1 MEKITIIIP
10 CYNEEET
17 IPIFLKEIDK
27 VYNKMR
33 ESYDIAM
40 EYLFVDDGSKD
51 KTLSILEEY
60 SKTNPRVSYITF
72 SRNFGKEA
80 AMYAG
85 IENSTGD
92 YTVIIDADLQDPP
105 ELIEEMYHILKT
117 EEQYDCVASRRFT
130 RTGEPKIRSWFAKM
144 FYKLM
149 GKISKTEIVDGAR
162 DFRMMSRRMV
172 DAILSLTECN
182 RFSKGI
188 FSWVGFE
195 TKWLEFENRERVGG
209 TTKWSFWGL
218 LIYAI
223 EGVVAFSTAPL
234 AISSIIG
241 IIFCIISFLGV
252 CFIFMRAL
260 IFGDKVAG
268 WPSLACIMCFI
279 AGIQL
284 FCNGISGI
292 YLSKTYTETKK
303 RPQYIAKKI
312 HRASQDTNEKTD
324 PEK

>member
-1 MEKITIIIP
+1 MDSITIIVP

-17 IPIFLKEIDK
+17 IPIFIEEMDK
-27 VYNKMR
+27 VYNSMK
-33 ESYDIAM
+33 EKYDISM
-40 EYLFVDDGSKD
+40 EYLFVDDGSRD
-51 KTLSILEEY
+51 RTLSILKEY
-60 SKTNPRVSYITF
+60 AEKNERISYITF

-85 IENSTGD
+85 IENSRGD

-105 ELIEEMYHILKT
+105 ELVEEMYCILKS
-117 EEQYDCVASRRFT
+117 EEKYDCVASRRFT

-144 FYKLM
+144 FYKIM

-162 DFRMMSRRMV
+162 DFRMMSRQMV

-195 TKWLEFENRERVGG
+195 TKWLEFENRERAGG

-218 LIYAI
+218 LVYAI

-241 IIFCIISFLGV
+241 IIFCLLAFLGV
-252 CFIFMRAL
+252 CFVFVRAL
-260 IFGDKVAG
+260 LFGDKVAG

-292 YLSKTYTETKK
+292 YLSKTYTETKH

-312 HRASQDTNEKTD
+312 YRCTSFKDDSEK
-324 PEK
+324 

>member
-1 MEKITIIIP
+1 MEKITVIVP

-17 IPIFLKEIDK
+17 IPYFVDAIEK
-27 VYNKMR
+27 VYENMHEK
-33 ESYDIAM
+33 YNIQM

-51 KTLSILEEY
+51 KTLKVLEEFAE
-60 SKTNPRVSYITF
+60 KNPRVSYITF

-85 IENSTGD
+85 LDNSDAD

-105 ELIEEMYHILKT
+105 ELIEEMYSILKT
-117 EEQYDCVASRRFT
+117 EEKYDCVASRRFT
-130 RTGEPKIRSWFAKM
+130 RTGEPPVRSWFAKM
-144 FYKLM
+144 FYRIM
-149 GKISKTEIVDGAR
+149 GKISRTEIVDGAR

-172 DAILSLTECN
+172 DAIMSLSECN

-209 TTKWSFWGL
+209 QTKWSFWSL

-223 EGVVAFSTAPL
+223 DGVVAFSTAPL

-241 IIFCIISFLGV
+241 IIFCILSFIGV
-252 CFIFMRAL
+252 CFVFVRAM

-292 YLSKTYTETKK
+292 YLSKTYTETKN

-312 HRASQDTNEKTD
+312 RRCGSASETSKED
-324 PEK
+324 

>member
-1 MEKITIIIP
+1 MDTITVVVP

-17 IPIFLKEIDK
+17 IPLFINEIEK
-27 VYNKMR
+27 VYSAMHEK
-33 ESYDIAM
+33 YDIEM

-51 KTLSILEEY
+51 KTLKVLEEAAQN
-60 SKTNPRVSYITF
+60 NPRVSYITF

-85 IENSTGD
+85 LENADAD

-105 ELIEEMYHILKT
+105 ELIEEMYSILKN

-130 RTGEPKIRSWFAKM
+130 RTGEPPIRSWFAKM
-144 FYKLM
+144 FYRIM
-149 GKISKTEIVDGAR
+149 AQISKTEIVDGAR

-172 DAILSLTECN
+172 DAIMSLAECN

-195 TKWLEFENRERVGG
+195 TKWLEFENRERAGG
-209 TTKWSFWGL
+209 QTKWSFWGL

-223 EGVVAFSTAPL
+223 DGVVAFSTAPL

-241 IIFCIISFLGV
+241 IIFCILSFVGV
-252 CFIFMRAL
+252 CFVFVRAL
-260 IFGDKVAG
+260 LFGDKVAG

-292 YLSKTYTETKK
+292 YLSKTYTETKR
-303 RPQYIAKKI
+303 RPQYITKKI
-312 HRASQDTNEKTD
+312 HRAESAEKRTD
-324 PEK
+324 SIQ

>member
-1 MEKITIIIP
+1 MEKITVIVP

-17 IPIFLKEIDK
+17 IPLFIPEMDK
-27 VYNKMR
+27 VYDSMR
-33 ESYDIAM
+33 EKYDIEM

-51 KTLSILEEY
+51 GTLSCLEKFSEE
-60 SKTNPRVSYITF
+60 NPRVSYITF

-85 IENSTGD
+85 LENSDAD

-105 ELIEEMYHILKT
+105 ELIEEMYTILKN
-117 EEQYDCVASRRFT
+117 EEKYDCVASRRFT
-130 RTGEPKIRSWFAKM
+130 RTGEPVIRSWFARM
-144 FYKLM
+144 FYRIM
-149 GKISKTEIVDGAR
+149 GKISQTEIVDGAR

-172 DAILSLTECN
+172 DAIMSLAECN

-195 TKWLEFENRERVGG
+195 TKWLEFENRERAGG
-209 TTKWSFWGL
+209 QTKWSFWKL

-223 EGVVAFSTAPL
+223 DGVVAFSTAPL
-234 AISSIIG
+234 AVSSIIG
-241 IIFCIISFLGV
+241 IIFCIISFIGV
-252 CFIFMRAL
+252 CFIFIRAL

-268 WPSLACIMCFI
+268 WPSTTCIICFI

-292 YLSKTYTETKK
+292 YLSKTYTETKR

-312 HRASQDTNEKTD
+312 HRPADSDKKQ
-324 PEK
+324 

>member
-1 MEKITIIIP
+1 MEKITVIVP

-17 IPIFLKEIDK
+17 IPYFVDAIEK
-27 VYNKMR
+27 VYENMHEK
-33 ESYDIAM
+33 YNIQM

-51 KTLSILEEY
+51 KTLKVLEEFAE
-60 SKTNPRVSYITF
+60 KNPRVSYITF

-85 IENSTGD
+85 LDNSDAD

-105 ELIEEMYHILKT
+105 ELIEEMYSILKT
-117 EEQYDCVASRRFT
+117 EEKYDCVASRRFT
-130 RTGEPKIRSWFAKM
+130 RTGEPPVRSWFAKM
-144 FYKLM
+144 FYRIM
-149 GKISKTEIVDGAR
+149 GKISRTKIVDGAR

-172 DAILSLTECN
+172 DAIMSLSECN

-209 TTKWSFWGL
+209 QTKWSFWSL

-223 EGVVAFSTAPL
+223 DGVVAFSTAPL

-241 IIFCIISFLGV
+241 IIFCILSFIGV
-252 CFIFMRAL
+252 CFVFVRAM

-292 YLSKTYTETKK
+292 YLSKTYTETKN

-312 HRASQDTNEKTD
+312 RRCGSASETSKED
-324 PEK
+324 

>member
-1 MEKITIIIP
+1 MDSITIIVP

-17 IPIFLKEIDK
+17 IPLFVEEMDK
-27 VYNKMR
+27 VYNNMK
-33 ESYDIAM
+33 EKYDISM
-40 EYLFVDDGSKD
+40 EYLFVDDGSRD
-51 KTLSILEEY
+51 RTLSLLKEY
-60 SKTNPRVSYITF
+60 AEKNERVSYITF

-85 IENSTGD
+85 IENSRGD

-105 ELIEEMYHILKT
+105 ELVEEMYRILKS
-117 EEQYDCVASRRFT
+117 EEKYDCVASRRFT

-144 FYKLM
+144 FYKIM

-162 DFRMMSRRMV
+162 DFRMMSRQMV

-195 TKWLEFENRERVGG
+195 TKWLEFENRERAGG

-241 IIFCIISFLGV
+241 IIFCLLAFLGV
-252 CFIFMRAL
+252 CFVFVRAL
-260 IFGDKVAG
+260 LFGDRVAG

-292 YLSKTYTETKK
+292 YLSKTYTETKH

-312 HRASQDTNEKTD
+312 HRCASFKDDSEK
-324 PEK
+324 

>member
-1 MEKITIIIP
+1 MDSITIIVP

-17 IPIFLKEIDK
+17 IPLFVEEMDK
-27 VYNKMR
+27 VYNNMK
-33 ESYDIAM
+33 EKYDISM
-40 EYLFVDDGSKD
+40 EYLFVDDGSRD
-51 KTLSILEEY
+51 RTLSLLKEY
-60 SKTNPRVSYITF
+60 AEKNERVSYITF

-85 IENSTGD
+85 IENSRGD

-105 ELIEEMYHILKT
+105 ELVEEMYRILKS
-117 EEQYDCVASRRFT
+117 EEKYDCVASRRFT

-144 FYKLM
+144 FYKIM

-162 DFRMMSRRMV
+162 DFRMMSRQMV

-195 TKWLEFENRERVGG
+195 TKWLEFENRERAGG

-241 IIFCIISFLGV
+241 IIFCLIAFLGV
-252 CFIFMRAL
+252 CFVFVRAL
-260 IFGDKVAG
+260 LFGDRVAG

-292 YLSKTYTETKK
+292 YLSKTYTETKH

-312 HRASQDTNEKTD
+312 HRCASFKDDSEK
-324 PEK
+324 